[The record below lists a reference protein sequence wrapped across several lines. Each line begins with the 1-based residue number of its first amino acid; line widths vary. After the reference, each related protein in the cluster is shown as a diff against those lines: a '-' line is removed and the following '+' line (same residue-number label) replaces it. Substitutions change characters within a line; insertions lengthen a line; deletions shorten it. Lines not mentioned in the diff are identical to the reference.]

1 MDGDTIDMS
10 LIDMIPYIQS
20 SPFSKIID
28 TSENLLNSFE
38 TASTLSTQVN
48 LTEAPK
54 RAELFSDKIFEKGK
68 FNRLSTIILRI
79 LPKMLKF

>member
-1 MDGDTIDMS
+1 MDGDTIYMS
-10 LIDMIPYIQS
+10 IIDMIPYIQN

-38 TASTLSTQVN
+38 TTSRLSTQVN
-48 LTEAPK
+48 LTETPK
-54 RAELFSDKIFEKGK
+54 RAEFFIDKIFEKGK